1 MRKYIP
7 LVLIILSGY
16 TFASELR
23 CGWLQN
29 PSPANLWLTDREGT
43 WDISLQG
50 GYSSSG
56 VEDLKDF
63 PDDQYVRTNGNYGYG
78 CACIRVDV
86 NTKEKKSLKYTVQ
99 RYSHSSAVSQIKNS
113 PSLNI

>member
-1 MRKYIP
+1 MAMRKYIP

-29 PSPANLWLTDREGT
+29 PSPANLWLTDREGI

-86 NTKEKKSLKYTVQ
+86 NTKEKKITQ
-99 RYSHSSAVSQIKNS
+99 IYSSKVLPLERCQSDKKL
-113 PSLNI
+113 PLP

>member
-1 MRKYIP
+1 MRKYFP
-7 LVLIILSGY
+7 LVLLILSNHAL
-16 TFASELR
+16 ASKLR

-29 PSPANLWLTDREGT
+29 PSPANQWLTDRDGT

-56 VEDLKDF
+56 IKKLKDF

-78 CACIRVDV
+78 CSCIG
-86 NTKEKKSLKYTVQ
+86 SM
-99 RYSHSSAVSQIKNS
+99 
-113 PSLNI
+113 